1 MEPCES
7 AKMPSNKAS
16 ALGGIVANSKMHR
29 EGRPTCVEVDLTRI
43 RGNFMAVRAFLKK
56 GVRIVAVVKGDAYGH
71 GAVPVSRCL
80 EKAGVDGLAVAIL
93 EEALELRA
101 AGIRLP
107 ILILNGFWCGQEEQL
122 IRQELTPAV
131 YHEKMVSRL
140 SREAR
145 RLKIPAR
152 YQVKIDTGMTRL
164 GMPYEQASEMIK
176 RCLEKEWALC
186 QGLYTHLSSAEEVGS
201 PTNQLQIERFKSL
214 LETLSVNHVQAA
226 CSHVVN
232 SAGIL
237 NFRHAWF
244 DAVRPGLILYGIN
257 PLANPAPLT
266 VEPVLSFKTSVMQIK
281 SVKAG
286 TAVGYGG
293 TYIVSKDSRVA
304 ILPVGYAD
312 GLNRLI
318 STRGCVLIN
327 GQRVPIAGR
336 ISMDLTAVEAGGQL
350 QVRQGDE
357 VCLIGRQGDAEISV
371 QEVAEWCSTIPY
383 EVLCRIGKRV
393 PRIYHD

>member
-1 MEPCES
+1 M
-7 AKMPSNKAS
+7 
-16 ALGGIVANSKMHR
+16 AL
-29 EGRPTCVEVDLTRI
+29 
-43 RGNFMAVRAFLKK
+43 RAFLKK

-71 GAVPVSRCL
+71 GAVPVARCL
-80 EKAGVDGLAVAIL
+80 EKAGVDSLAVAIL

-107 ILILNGFWCGQEEQL
+107 ILILNGFWAGQEEQL

-131 YHEKMVSRL
+131 YHDGMVSRL

-145 RLKIPAR
+145 RLKIPAC

-164 GMPYEQASEMIK
+164 GIPYEQASEMIK
-176 RCLEKEWALC
+176 RCLEKEWAIC
-186 QGLYTHLSSAEEVGS
+186 QGFYTHLSSAEEIDS
-201 PTNQLQIERFKSL
+201 STNPLQIERFKSL
-214 LETLSVNHVQAA
+214 LDTLPVNHLLTGY
-226 CSHVVN
+226 SHVAN

-237 NFRHAWF
+237 NFSHAWF
-244 DAVRPGLILYGIN
+244 DAVRPGLVLYGVN
-257 PLANPAPLT
+257 PLANPPPLT
-266 VEPVLSFKTSVMQIK
+266 VEPALSFKTSVMQIK
-281 SVKAG
+281 NVKAG

-318 STRGCVLIN
+318 STKGCALLH

-336 ISMDLTAVEAGGQL
+336 ISMDLTAVEVGVQL
-350 QVRQGDE
+350 QVCPGDE
-357 VCLIGRQGDAEISV
+357 VCLIGRQGAAEISV
-371 QEVAEWCSTIPY
+371 EEVAEWCSTVPY
-383 EVLCRIGKRV
+383 EVLCRIGQRV